1 VSTDNPIDEDSVLS
15 ELNKV
20 FKIEDEEQPE
30 RLTWVVVSELVV
42 NTYRVRHYYTAG
54 PFTTLEDA
62 DAVMNMLDETSLGKW
77 LVPRIVSGPRDRE
90 WATSRGMTLLAAH
103 GYLEVV

>member
-1 VSTDNPIDEDSVLS
+1 MSTDNPIDEDSVLN

-30 RLTWVVVSELVV
+30 RLTWVVVSELVM
-42 NTYRVRHYYTAG
+42 NELRVHHYYTAG

-62 DAVMNMLDETSLGKW
+62 DALIDMLDETSIGRRLIAR
-77 LVPRIVSGPRDRE
+77 VVSGPRDRE
-90 WATSRGMTLLAAH
+90 LATSRGMTSIAAR
-103 GYLEVV
+103 GLEVD